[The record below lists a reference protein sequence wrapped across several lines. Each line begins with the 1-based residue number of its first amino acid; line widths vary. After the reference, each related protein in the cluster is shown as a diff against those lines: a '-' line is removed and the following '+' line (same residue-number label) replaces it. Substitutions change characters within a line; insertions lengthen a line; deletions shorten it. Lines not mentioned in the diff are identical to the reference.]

1 MHGCPCRRSRAILFA
16 AAACLPTVSFG
27 AKVPLKS
34 ATPSY
39 AERPVEG
46 VPAVI
51 DGQDAGRIGWSV
63 FPRVDK
69 EQMLMIRTA
78 TPVTAEAFDVTL
90 CFLSGMP
97 KRFFGKFA
105 LSCTTDAEPSL
116 GGNWQRLQPLRFSAQ
131 GTTLSESDDGY
142 LVSGTGDNMIGDAVF
157 NLRVQVPQ
165 RAVTGFRIEVVPYRK
180 PGSQEL
186 RLAPNEYR
194 DFCLTEFRVDA
205 VLTGSTNIAL
215 GCPVKATHPLW
226 AGCSANLLTDGLPG
240 SFIHPAEAGLGPDFN
255 FEIDLGSNRQIDHI
269 ALRGRGD
276 GYGLD
281 RMSRVLVQLY
291 DRPPEAGLHPVW
303 QAIDRADGSHPEAG
317 DIDVLRVAEQGSFR
331 GRYLRISSDN
341 PVDLSPQI
349 AEVEV
354 FETITA
360 KPVSIKADGRGLPL
374 GEDLRVPFGT
384 SVLTAELAI
393 SGPGLP
399 EKLPLRWRLRGL
411 HPDWL
416 KAADLSVEIS
426 HPPPGSYFLEAQV
439 GHTDGEWDSSLMSIP
454 ITIPTPFWQ
463 TPAFY
468 SAMAG
473 GGLAVVFLLIHILN
487 RRRRARELAEWTYQ
501 SALVEERRR
510 IARDMHDEVGGRLSQ
525 LALMQD
531 LILHGHSL
539 PPETRQSLQTLAA
552 NTREAVDALDQVV
565 WAVNPLNDTLAG
577 LVEYL
582 SYLAT
587 SYLSPLNVNCRL
599 DVPFEWP
606 EIEVRAQVR
615 HEITLAFREALQ
627 NIVKHAAAGSVTLHM
642 RLDPPVLTIRLAD
655 DGRGLPEESAGPGKE
670 GLSNMRS
677 RLAMIGG
684 SCTVRRRP
692 EGGTEVEMRA
702 PLTPQLPHPP

>member
-1 MHGCPCRRSRAILFA
+1 MHGCPCRRIRAILFA
-16 AAACLPTVSFG
+16 AAACLPTASFG

-63 FPRVDK
+63 FPRVDE

-131 GTTLSESDDGY
+131 GTTLSESGDGY

-165 RAVTGFRIEVVPYRK
+165 RAVTGFRIEVIPYRK

-240 SFIHPAEAGLGPDFN
+240 SFIHPAEAGLGPDFH

-291 DRPPEAGLHPVW
+291 DRPPDAGLHPVW
-303 QAIDRADGSHPEAG
+303 QAIDRTDGSHPEAG

-384 SVLTAELAI
+384 AVLTAELAI

-416 KAADLSVEIS
+416 KAGDLSVEIP

-539 PPETRQSLQTLAA
+539 PPEARQSLQTLAA

>member
-116 GGNWQRLQPLRFSAQ
+116 GGNWQRLQPQRFSAQ

-165 RAVTGFRIEVVPYRK
+165 RAVTGFRIEVIPYRK

-384 SVLTAELAI
+384 SVLTAKLAV

-539 PPETRQSLQTLAA
+539 PPEARQSLQTLAA

>member
-1 MHGCPCRRSRAILFA
+1 MVFLPA
-16 AAACLPTVSFG
+16 AAFG

-46 VPAVI
+46 IPAVI
-51 DGQDAGRIGWSV
+51 DGHDSGRIGWSV
-63 FPRVDK
+63 FPRVDE
-69 EQMLMIRTA
+69 EQMLVIRTA
-78 TPVTAEAFDVTL
+78 APVTAEAFDVTL

-116 GGNWQRLQPLRFSAQ
+116 DGNWQRLQPLRCSAQ
-131 GTTLSESDDGY
+131 GTTLDDSGDGY
-142 LVSGTGDNMIGDAVF
+142 LVSGSGDNMLVDAVF
-157 NLRVQVPQ
+157 QLRVQVPQ

-180 PGSQEL
+180 PGTQDL

-194 DFCLTEFRVDA
+194 DFCLTEFRVEA

-215 GCPVKATHPLW
+215 GCPVKASHRLW
-226 AGCSANLLTDGLPG
+226 ADCSANLLTDGLPG
-240 SFIHPAEAGLGPDFN
+240 SYIHPADAGLGSDFH
-255 FEIDLGSNRQIDHI
+255 FEIDLGSVRGIDHI

-291 DRPPEAGLHPVW
+291 DRPPGGGIQPVW
-303 QAIDRADGSHPEAG
+303 QTIDRADGSHPEAG

-341 PVDLSPQI
+341 PVALSPQI

-354 FETITA
+354 YETITA
-360 KPVSIKADGRGLPL
+360 KPVSIRADGRPLPP
-374 GEDLRVPFGT
+374 GESLSIPYGT
-384 SVLTAELAI
+384 AVITAKLAI
-393 SGPGLP
+393 AGPGLP

-411 HPDWL
+411 HSDWL
-416 KAADLSVEIS
+416 KAGDLTVDVPC
-426 HPPPGSYFLEAQV
+426 PPPGSYFLEAQV
-439 GHTDGEWDSSLMSIP
+439 GHTNGEWDSSLMSLP
-454 ITIPTPFWQ
+454 ITIPTPFWR

-468 SAMAG
+468 AVMAG
-473 GGLAVVFLLIHILN
+473 GGLATAVLVVHMLN

-501 SALVEERRR
+501 TALVEERRR

-531 LILHGHSL
+531 LILQGHTLS
-539 PPETRQSLQTLAA
+539 PESQQSLRALAA

-565 WAVNPLNDTLAG
+565 WAVNPLNDSLAG

-599 DVPFEWP
+599 DAPFDWP
-606 EIEVRAQVR
+606 DIVVRAQVR

-627 NIVKHAAAGSVTLHM
+627 NVAKHAAAGSVTLFM
-642 RLDPPVLTIRLAD
+642 RFEASVLTIRLTD
-655 DGRGLPEESAGPGKE
+655 DGCGLPDDYQGPGKE

-677 RLAMIGG
+677 RFAMIGG

-702 PLTPQLPHPP
+702 PLTQQPKQSP